1 MTKRFKSHPV
11 KRRGT
16 MALPVSSNSSQTVA
30 FVAVFAALTTVLDII
45 PAFGF
50 TSGVW
55 DSWAFLLSPI
65 VGILLGP
72 YLGAVSVGLGSF
84 LGHAIM
90 PRDTIEFLFMIG
102 LSVGAA
108 VGGFVYQQ
116 KWKPV
121 LGIYT
126 IMLLGYFIYPVSWG
140 LPLWGIWD
148 ILVGY
153 GVVLV
158 YSIVT
163 TRGYWSNTS
172 GLYKLLLLVFCCV
185 IALESD
191 ILFRVFVLVPG
202 QMWWFYYAMTPA
214 DLALLWIGAGFIT
227 PIKVV
232 MATIVIVTLG
242 RQLLRTLEQQGD
254 SVVIGDSDLLPN

>member
-1 MTKRFKSHPV
+1 
-11 KRRGT
+11 
-16 MALPVSSNSSQTVA
+16 MALAIDSNSSRTVS
-30 FVAVFAALTTVLDII
+30 FVAIFAAMTAVLDII

-72 YLGAVSVGLGSF
+72 YLGAISVGFGSF
-84 LGHAIM
+84 LGHAII
-90 PRDTIEFLFMIG
+90 PRDSIEFLFMIG
-102 LSVGAA
+102 LSFGAA
-108 VGGFVYQQ
+108 AAGFVYQRR
-116 KWKPV
+116 WKPV
-121 LGIYT
+121 FGIYSA
-126 IMLLGYFIYPVSWG
+126 MLLGYFIYPVSWG

-148 ILVGY
+148 ILVAY
-153 GVVLV
+153 GIILV

-163 TRGYWSNTS
+163 QRNIWSNTS
-172 GLYKLLLLVFCCV
+172 ERYKLLMLIFCTV
-185 IALESD
+185 IALETD

-232 MATIVIVTLG
+232 MATFVVVTLG

-254 SVVIGDSDLLPN
+254 SIAMGDPDSLPN

>member
-1 MTKRFKSHPV
+1 
-11 KRRGT
+11 
-16 MALPVSSNSSQTVA
+16 MALPISSNSSRIVA
-30 FVAVFAALTTVLDII
+30 FVAVFAALTAVLDII

-50 TSGVW
+50 SSGVW

-65 VGILLGP
+65 IGILLGP

-84 LGHAIM
+84 LGHAII

-116 KWKPV
+116 KWEPV
-121 LGIYT
+121 VGIYSV
-126 IMLLGYFIYPVSWG
+126 MLLGYFIYPISWE
-140 LPLWGIWD
+140 LPWWGIWD

-153 GVVLV
+153 GVVV
-158 YSIVT
+158 IYFIVT
-163 TRGYWSNTS
+163 IRGYWSNT
-172 GLYKLLLLVFCCV
+172 GERYKLMMLIFCCV

-202 QMWWFYYAMTPA
+202 QMWWFYYAMTSA
-214 DLALLWIGAGFIT
+214 DLALLWIGAAFIT

-232 MATIVIVTLG
+232 MAVFVIVTIG
-242 RQLLRTLEQQGD
+242 RQLLRTLERQGE
-254 SVVIGDSDLLPN
+254 SISIGDSDLQQS

>member
-1 MTKRFKSHPV
+1 MLLVIYPDDTALWYLDNRMTKRFKSHPV

-16 MALPVSSNSSQTVA
+16 MALQIGSNPSRTVA

-72 YLGAVSVGLGSF
+72 YLGAISVGFGSF
-84 LGHAIM
+84 LGHAIL

-102 LSVGAA
+102 LSFGAA
-108 VGGFVYQQ
+108 AAGFVYQR

-121 LGIYT
+121 FGIYT
-126 IMLLGYFIYPVSWG
+126 AMLVAY
-140 LPLWGIWD
+140 GI
-148 ILVGY
+148 L
-153 GVVLV
+153 LV

-163 TRGYWSNTS
+163 SKGIWSNTS
-172 GLYKLLLLVFCCV
+172 ERYKLLMLVFCCV
-185 IALESD
+185 IALETD

-214 DLALLWIGAGFIT
+214 DLVLLWIGAGFIT

-232 MATIVIVTLG
+232 IATIVVVTLG

-254 SVVIGDSDLLPN
+254 SIAMGDSDSLPN

>member
-16 MALPVSSNSSQTVA
+16 MALQIGSNPSRTVA

-84 LGHAIM
+84 LGHAIL
-90 PRDTIEFLFMIG
+90 PRNTIEFLFMIG
-102 LSVGAA
+102 LSFGAA
-108 VGGFVYQQ
+108 AAGFVYQR

-126 IMLLGYFIYPVSWG
+126 AMLLGYFIYPVSWE

-148 ILVGY
+148 ILVAY
-153 GVVLV
+153 VIILV
-158 YSIVT
+158 FSIVT
-163 TRGYWSNTS
+163 SKGIWSNIS
-172 GLYKLLLLVFCCV
+172 ERYKLLMLVFCCV
-185 IALESD
+185 IALETD

-202 QMWWFYYAMTPA
+202 QIWWFYYAMTPA
-214 DLALLWIGAGFIT
+214 DLAWLWISAGFIT

-232 MATIVIVTLG
+232 MATIVVVTLG

-254 SVVIGDSDLLPN
+254 SIAMGDSDSLPN

>member
-16 MALPVSSNSSQTVA
+16 MAIQIDSNSSRTVA
-30 FVAVFAALTTVLDII
+30 FVAVFAALIAVLDII

-72 YLGAVSVGLGSF
+72 YLGA
-84 LGHAIM
+84 
-90 PRDTIEFLFMIG
+90 
-102 LSVGAA
+102 LSVGIGSLIGHTIYYREPTELLFMLGLSMGAA
-108 VGGFVYQQ
+108 VAGFVYQR

-121 LGIYT
+121 FGIYT
-126 IMLLGYFIYPVSWG
+126 AMLIGYFIYPVTWG

-153 GVVLV
+153 SIVLIF
-158 YSIVT
+158 SAVT
-163 TRGYWSNTS
+163 TRGIWSNNS
-172 GLYKLLLLVFCCV
+172 ERYNLLLLIFCTV
-185 IALESD
+185 IGLETD

-202 QMWWFYYAMTPA
+202 QVHWLFGWTPEILY
-214 DLALLWIGAGFIT
+214 DIWLVAGFIT
-227 PIKVV
+227 PIKVILAAIV
-232 MATIVIVTLG
+232 MVTLG
-242 RQLLRTLEQQGD
+242 RQLLRILEQQGNSISMGDTD
-254 SVVIGDSDLLPN
+254 SLPN

>member
-1 MTKRFKSHPV
+1 
-11 KRRGT
+11 
-16 MALPVSSNSSQTVA
+16 MAI
-30 FVAVFAALTTVLDII
+30 FAAMTTVLDII

-72 YLGAVSVGLGSF
+72 YLGAISVGFGSF
-84 LGHAIM
+84 LGHAII
-90 PRDTIEFLFMIG
+90 PRDSIEFLFMIG
-102 LSVGAA
+102 LSFGAA
-108 VGGFVYQQ
+108 VAGFVYQRR
-116 KWKPV
+116 WKPV
-121 LGIYT
+121 FGIYT
-126 IMLLGYFIYPVSWG
+126 AMLFGYFIYPVSWG

-148 ILVGY
+148 ILVAY
-153 GVVLV
+153 GFILV
-158 YSIVT
+158 YSIMT
-163 TRGYWSNTS
+163 SRGVWSNTS
-172 GLYKLLLLVFCCV
+172 ERYKLLILVFCCV
-185 IALESD
+185 IALETD

-232 MATIVIVTLG
+232 MATIVVVILG
-242 RQLLRTLEQQGD
+242 RQLLRTLEQQGNYF
-254 SVVIGDSDLLPN
+254 SMGDGDLLPN

>member
-1 MTKRFKSHPV
+1 
-11 KRRGT
+11 
-16 MALPVSSNSSQTVA
+16 MALPVGSNDSKTVA
-30 FVAVFAALTTVLDII
+30 FVAVFAALTAVLDII

-65 VGILLGP
+65 IGILLGP
-72 YLGAVSVGLGSF
+72 YLGAASVGLGSF
-84 LGHAIM
+84 LGHVIM

-126 IMLLGYFIYPVSWG
+126 AMLLGYFIYPVSWD

-148 ILVGY
+148 ILVGF
-153 GVVLV
+153 GVVLA
-158 YSIVT
+158 YSAIT
-163 TRGYWSNTS
+163 NRGYWANTS
-172 GLYKLLLLVFCCV
+172 ERYKLLMLVFCCV

-202 QMWWFYYAMTPA
+202 QMWWFYYGLTIE
-214 DLALLWIGAGFIT
+214 DLILWWIGAGFIT

-242 RQLLRTLEQQGD
+242 RQLLRTLEQQGE
-254 SVVIGDSDLLPN
+254 SITMGNGDLLPS